1 MLISILMA
9 LVIAGLV
16 FTSVILVLGIFFTVP
31 TEVLAVLAI
40 GIIVGTV
47 LHLKD
52 ISSRSKS

>member
-1 MLISILMA
+1 MA